1 MSDGLPVPVRITR
14 VVRETPSVATFAFDR
29 EFSFVPGQFVMVWVP
44 GVDEV
49 PMALSSPSSITV
61 QRVGDAT
68 SALFRMGPGDSIGI
82 RGPFGNGF
90 PQKRRML
97 AVAGGVGAAPILP
110 AVVAGGVDK
119 VLLGARSAGELLFRE
134 RFESLADLSVA
145 TDDGTLGFH
154 GFVPDL
160 LRNEDVSSYDA
171 ILVCGP
177 ERMMAAVFGILSGR
191 GCPEKGHFSLHRYM
205 KCGVGVCGSCCIDP
219 GGLRVC
225 RDGPVFSGDILAGG
239 EFGRYSRDAAGRRRP
254 V

>member
-68 SALFRMGPGDSIGI
+68 AALFRLGPGDSIGI

-97 AVAGGVGAAPILP
+97 AVAG
-110 AVVAGGVDK
+110 
-119 VLLGARSAGELLFRE
+119 
-134 RFESLADLSVA
+134 
-145 TDDGTLGFH
+145 
-154 GFVPDL
+154 
-160 LRNEDVSSYDA
+160 
-171 ILVCGP
+171 
-177 ERMMAAVFGILSGR
+177 
-191 GCPEKGHFSLHRYM
+191 
-205 KCGVGVCGSCCIDP
+205 
-219 GGLRVC
+219 
-225 RDGPVFSGDILAGG
+225 
-239 EFGRYSRDAAGRRRP
+239 
-254 V
+254 